1 MEQKPHQTGNQ
12 DTWVLARFPPLKCC
26 VTLGGF
32 LYPPDP
38 SFSAWGRTG
47 VSEASS
53 SPKHAECIENGAS
66 ASPSSATM
74 LYVALGR

>member
-12 DTWVLARFPPLKCC
+12 DTWVLARFPLLKCC

-38 SFSAWGRTG
+38 SFSAWGRTR
-47 VSEASS
+47 VSMASS
-53 SPKHAECIENGAS
+53 SPKHAECMGNGAS
-66 ASPSSATM
+66 ASPSSATT